1 MLVSPPDL
9 TGQGDRGRIAM
20 LESVQMI
27 EMYVLGFAAVW
38 IAILAVCCVAGIV
51 GRRQHNWDR
60 ALAQELLV
68 APARRELPA
77 PTPGHLKD

>member
-1 MLVSPPDL
+1 
-9 TGQGDRGRIAM
+9 M
-20 LESVQMI
+20 LESMHMI

-38 IAILAVCCVAGIV
+38 LAILTVCCVAGIV

-68 APARRELPA
+68 APARRVLPT
-77 PTPGHLKD
+77 PTPGHPAE

>member
-1 MLVSPPDL
+1 
-9 TGQGDRGRIAM
+9 M

-51 GRRQHNWDR
+51 GRRRHNWDR
-60 ALAQELLV
+60 AFAHELLV
-68 APARRELPA
+68 APARRELPTR
-77 PTPGHLKD
+77 TPGSPTS